1 MLLSDIHSFFG
12 RTLSHSFHFIYFL
25 YNILTPSNP
34 LFMPWLL
41 IYEKKFPEVKAY
53 DLLNHFLL
61 EVISAYLSPC
71 PISNP
76 DDLVFFFNGMSWI
89 HSSCSFMSFLE
100 RDFYPSWRSARRS
113 MPQSTAPVITPL
125 SLLSCRPGN
134 IQLIWNAILSR
145 GLHWL

>member
-71 PISNP
+71 PISYP

-100 RDFYPSWRSARRS
+100 RFLSFLTQRTTQHASEHGTRNHTTLSALMQTWKHS
-113 MPQSTAPVITPL
+113 ANL
-125 SLLSCRPGN
+125 KCN
-134 IQLIWNAILSR
+134 II
-145 GLHWL
+145 